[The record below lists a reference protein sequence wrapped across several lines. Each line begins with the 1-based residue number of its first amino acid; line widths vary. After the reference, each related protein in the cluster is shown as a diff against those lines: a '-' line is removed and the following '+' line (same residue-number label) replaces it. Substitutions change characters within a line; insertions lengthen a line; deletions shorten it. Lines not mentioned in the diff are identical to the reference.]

1 MGYEVIEMIAPFFV
15 MFYVN
20 TEKIPSRAADKI
32 LGTNI
37 VADLRSAAGIGKSEI
52 SICFPKPIGIGLGEI
67 PKSFLTFGKG
77 FLGDCLFSDICLAN
91 D

>member
-52 SICFPKPIGIGLGEI
+52 C
-67 PKSFLTFGKG
+67 
-77 FLGDCLFSDICLAN
+77 ICL
-91 D
+91 